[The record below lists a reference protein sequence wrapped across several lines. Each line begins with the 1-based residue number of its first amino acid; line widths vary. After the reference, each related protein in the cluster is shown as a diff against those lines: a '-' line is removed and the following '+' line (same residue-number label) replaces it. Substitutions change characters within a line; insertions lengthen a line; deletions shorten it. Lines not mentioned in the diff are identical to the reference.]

1 MITFSIR
8 RDTFNG
14 TRCPWAADYENTDDG
29 SHVKSW
35 AFGFKTA
42 RSLKRHIRSVM
53 GDDARIVRGEDVTRT
68 SEAYRAWDRNCPRIV
83 GIESAVYLKGRD

>member
-14 TRCPWAADYENTDDG
+14 IRCAWAADYENTEDK
-29 SHVKSW
+29 HQVKSW

-42 RSLKRHIRSVM
+42 RALKRHIRAVM
-53 GDDARIVRGEDVTRT
+53 GENVRIMRGEDVTI
-68 SEAYRAWDRNCPRIV
+68 DPDDDGPRIV